1 MEKSGHH
8 KLKAITKP
16 PSKIPT
22 LFYRSQPVKI
32 VEKPSMLS
40 RMRFPSKNLV
50 LASIIPVI
58 ACVENR
64 ADCPDTAI
72 EQSAGF
78 TLGPQ
83 QICAFTDTL
92 GFDRFTSQASAR
104 GLEKPINPNLSE
116 TPGVLHT
123 PFLAEDLDG
132 DGDIDLAF
140 NRPTTVAAVF
150 ENDGNGYFT
159 EIVQNSSSA
168 DLPQGRIFLNVA
180 AADMNGDALPDLVFS
195 GSGMVMLS
203 TNLGDL
209 QFDEPKALFFIPS
222 QPYTSFQSFHLGDVD
237 ADQDLDILL
246 AGTAVIEA
254 GSDHQGEPQAG
265 PELLLLNIDGQFE
278 LEATL
283 TPDGGAGFSMLSLI
297 TDYDNDGDQDLQT
310 FTDLGRRTPSNFYR
324 NDGLG
329 GETSIHWVE
338 EAEPLR
344 ADLHL
349 SAMGITTGDYNRD
362 GRLDYCMSD
371 IGPAKCL
378 LSAPDGSFIESG
390 VAMGL
395 VPDLMADIESW
406 AGWSMEIE
414 DLDNDGFEDAVSAA
428 GLDMRGELPAEQPNA
443 IWQGVDI
450 GKFEDR
456 SVALGF
462 ADEESHYALVS
473 ADFDGDGFLDIL
485 TIGAE
490 TAPILWMNQCDNQS
504 WLEVE
509 LVGPHKN
516 KGGFGVRVQVDAG
529 GQSQLREIQNLRG
542 LAQGPSRAH
551 FGLGPAQTIDQ
562 LSLFWPDGTTDI
574 LKAFSPNRV
583 VEFNLEHRP

>member
-1 MEKSGHH
+1 MSCH
-8 KLKAITKP
+8 
-16 PSKIPT
+16 SKI
-22 LFYRSQPVKI
+22 
-32 VEKPSMLS
+32 
-40 RMRFPSKNLV
+40 LV
-50 LASIIPVI
+50 LVSTIPAI
-58 ACVENR
+58 ACVEN
-64 ADCPDTAI
+64 ASDCLDTAI
-72 EQSAGF
+72 NQSTGF

-83 QICAFTDTL
+83 QVCALTDTL
-92 GFDRFTSQASAR
+92 GFDRFTSQASTR
-104 GLEKPINPNLSE
+104 GLDKPINPDLSE

-140 NRPTTVAAVF
+140 NRPTTVAAIF
-150 ENDGNGYFT
+150 ENDGNGHFT
-159 EIVQNSSSA
+159 EIAQGPFSN

-180 AADMNGDALPDLVFS
+180 AADMNGDTLPDLVFS
-195 GSGMVMLS
+195 GSGMVMVS

-209 QFDEPKALFFIPS
+209 QFDEPQAWFFIPS

-246 AGTAVIEA
+246 AGTAVIEE
-254 GSDHQGEPQAG
+254 GSNHEQEPQAG

-278 LEATL
+278 LGATL

-324 NDGLG
+324 NDGSDPEHG
-329 GETSIHWVE
+329 INWVE
-338 EAEPLR
+338 EAEPLS
-344 ADLHL
+344 ADLRL

-390 VAMGL
+390 VSMGL
-395 VPDLMADIESW
+395 VPELMVDIESW

-414 DLDNDGFEDAVSAA
+414 DLDNDGLEDAISAA
-428 GLDMRGELPAEQPNA
+428 GLDMRGELPAEQPDA

-450 GKFEDR
+450 GVFEDR
-456 SVALGF
+456 SVELGF
-462 ADEESHYALVS
+462 ADQNSHYALVS

-485 TIGAE
+485 TVGADD
-490 TAPILWMNQCDNQS
+490 APLLWMNQCDNRS

-509 LVGPHKN
+509 LIGPHQN
-516 KGGFGVRVQVDAG
+516 TSGFGVRVQVNAG
-529 GQSQLREIQNLRG
+529 GQTQIREIQNLRA

-551 FGLGPAQTIDQ
+551 FGLGQATIVEQ
-562 LSLFWPDGTTDI
+562 LTLLWPDGSLDI
-574 LKAFSPNRV
+574 LENFSPNRIV
-583 VEFNLEHRP
+583 QINVEHRP